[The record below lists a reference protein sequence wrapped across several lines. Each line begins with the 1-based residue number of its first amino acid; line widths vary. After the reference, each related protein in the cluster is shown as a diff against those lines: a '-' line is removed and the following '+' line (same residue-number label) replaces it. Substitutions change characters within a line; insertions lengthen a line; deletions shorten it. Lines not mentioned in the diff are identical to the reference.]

1 MYKLDT
7 EHKVLT
13 AMNTLDNLIQTMFD
27 AKASSNELNMQTW
40 ITTSPGAAARLNKLT
55 GPGSECG
62 TDACI
67 CGFVAIQANE
77 EELGQ
82 VKDKVQDKVQDKLP
96 ANVRDKVLLSRAAVA
111 IATNLDEV
119 FGNALANSIYASGA
133 RNRYSNA
140 VTSGYFTDEELTH
153 KFLGNYDSYGDE
165 IEPSFNCA
173 ISYMQMVKQ
182 IIGEIQIP

>member
-82 VKDKVQDKVQDKLP
+82 VQDKVP
-96 ANVRDKVLLSRAAVA
+96 LSRAAVA

-165 IEPSFNCA
+165 IEPSFDCA
-173 ISYMQMVKQ
+173 IDYMQMVRQ
-182 IIGEIQIP
+182 IVGEIEIPCP